1 MRNGL
6 RAALLAGA
14 SILALAGPAPA
25 QILASANDAKAVLVN
40 GAPAV
45 APNPAPDT
53 VTFHDLS
60 ASPPR
65 LVATVEAP
73 ASVVGPPTSVALTP
87 DERLAIVSANM
98 RVDPANPARTIPDT
112 RVSVIDLRATP
123 PRVVQTVEA
132 GRGPAGVA
140 INRAGTLALVA
151 NREEGTVSVFRI
163 RDASLEPAGKVE
175 LGPAASGVSGIA
187 ITPDGRHALV
197 TRDGDFLLNVLAI
210 EGETVRR
217 LDRQFSAG
225 TRPYGVVVAP
235 NGRWGAVANLGRNFG
250 DEDTASLIDMTG
262 PPERWRVVQTVT
274 VGQSPE
280 GIQVSPDGRLLAFVL
295 VNGSNRAES
304 FPFRGPGLVRTFRV
318 EGEGNAL
325 RLVPAGEA
333 RIGSWSQ
340 GAAFSAD
347 GRTLV
352 VGNMVERTLSVFR
365 VAPDGALSDAGP
377 PIPLPGGSAALR
389 TAEK

>member
-1 MRNGL
+1 MVYGL

-14 SILALAGPAPA
+14 ALLAFPAAGSA
-25 QILASANDAKAVLVN
+25 QILASANEGKSVLVN

-45 APNPAPDT
+45 PPNPVPDT

-73 ASVVGPPTSVALTP
+73 TSVVGPPTSVALTP
-87 DERLAIVSANM
+87 DERLAIVTANM
-98 RVDPANPARTIPDT
+98 RVDPANPTRTVPDT
-112 RVSVIDLRATP
+112 RVSVIDLRASP

-140 INRAGTLALVA
+140 VNRAGTIALVA
-151 NREEGTVSVFRI
+151 NREEGTVSAFRI
-163 RDASLEPAGKVE
+163 REAALEPLGKVE
-175 LGPAASGVSGIA
+175 IGPANSGPSGIA
-187 ITPDGRHALV
+187 FTPDGRHALV
-197 TRDGDFLLNVLAI
+197 TRDGDFFLNVLAV
-210 EGETVRR
+210 EGETVRK

-250 DEDTASLIDMTG
+250 DEDTVSLIDMTG
-262 PPERWRVVQTVT
+262 PPERWRVVQTAT

-280 GIQVSPDGRLLAFVL
+280 GIQVSPDGRLVAVVL

-304 FPFRGPGLVRTFRV
+304 FPFRGPGLVRTYRV
-318 EGEGNAL
+318 EGEGPAL
-325 RLVPAGEA
+325 RLVAAREG

-352 VGNMVERTLSVFR
+352 VGNMVERTLSLFR
-365 VAPDGALSDAGP
+365 VAPDGALSEGGA
-377 PIPLPGGSAALR
+377 PISLPGGSAALR
-389 TAEK
+389 TAER